1 MSTAYQNCGSEIVS
15 ASVSDSHCN
24 AKPVFPHATDQNCKN
39 SRCVEG
45 EILGKMSVVNT
56 SKYVNAMETTRCGR
70 SIVTKPLYQPSAV
83 VEKVLIS
90 FVLCH

>member
-24 AKPVFPHATDQNCKN
+24 AKPVFPHATDQDCKN
-39 SRCVEG
+39 NRCVER
-45 EILGKMSVVNT
+45 EMLGKITVANT
-56 SKYVNAMETTRCGR
+56 SKYVNEMETTRCGR

-83 VEKVLIS
+83 VEKVFIG
-90 FVLCH
+90 FVLSH